1 MLKFCIILTEKLY
14 VCLIYFFIFMKKEYL
29 QAAEVINSFYDVQST
44 FQPGQKYQYFMVY
57 DDDIT
62 AVLRSAHIYKA
73 LKRNN
78 PQMKFV
84 AVGGEGLLA
93 VAFKVMRFGL
103 FVRGN
108 SFALKRLKKE
118 TEAQRLKRIALRL
131 GIDEQDIIVSDEGH
145 NTTENLRAMS
155 KIANGQKS
163 LVVSTQRLAMVFKQ
177 SAEFQ
182 CNLHPNVFG
191 CLPFDYDLLVIH
203 QSVEETLRWYNFQ
216 TAGNGAVAFHLYA
229 SLVRRF
235 EVYDG
240 LFLKKPDLEL
250 TDVVRRADDLLRPK
264 FLIKQRLSGFK
275 AVVSYLQYIPIVW
288 DIFMHSVDYMIDEN
302 NAIETALKMQ

>member
-1 MLKFCIILTEKLY
+1 MLKFCIISAEKLY
-14 VCLIYFFIFMKKEYL
+14 VCLIYFFIFMKQEYL
-29 QAAEVINSFYDVQST
+29 PAAEVINSFYDVQST
-44 FQPGQKYQYFMVY
+44 FQPGRKYQSFMVY

-93 VAFKVMRFGL
+93 VAFKVM
-103 FVRGN
+103 
-108 SFALKRLKKE
+108 
-118 TEAQRLKRIALRL
+118 
-131 GIDEQDIIVSDEGH
+131 
-145 NTTENLRAMS
+145 
-155 KIANGQKS
+155 
-163 LVVSTQRLAMVFKQ
+163 
-177 SAEFQ
+177 
-182 CNLHPNVFG
+182 
-191 CLPFDYDLLVIH
+191 
-203 QSVEETLRWYNFQ
+203 
-216 TAGNGAVAFHLYA
+216 
-229 SLVRRF
+229 RF

-288 DIFMHSVDYMIDEN
+288 DIFMHSV
-302 NAIETALKMQ
+302 L